1 MKDKDEL
8 KEDAGLV
15 RDIVAMCGVDF
26 PTNWERDLRDG
37 LFRKA
42 FTLVPKM
49 ETHHV
54 RRINE
59 ALCEMDFP
67 TPTAL
72 ALRQATLTHLA
83 QHHDLKKFRKVNL
96 PNIAVPQHAGSAA

>member
-1 MKDKDEL
+1 MKDKEEL

-15 RDIVAMCGVDF
+15 RDLVAMCGVDF
-26 PTNWERDLRDG
+26 PTNFERDLRDG

-67 TPTAL
+67 SEVAL
-72 ALRQATLTHLA
+72 GLRQATLTRLA
-83 QHHDLKKFRKVNL
+83 RHHDLKAFRKVEM
-96 PNIAVPQHAGSAA
+96 PKVSVPSKTQHN

>member
-1 MKDKDEL
+1 MKDKEEL

-15 RDIVAMCGVDF
+15 RDIVALCAVKF

-37 LFRKA
+37 MFRKA

-67 TPTAL
+67 TDSAL
-72 ALRQATLTHLA
+72 ALRQATLTRLA
-83 QHHDLKKFRKVNL
+83 NHHELKKFRKVAL
-96 PNIAVPQHAGSAA
+96 PIIQRPVPAAK

>member
-1 MKDKDEL
+1 MKDKEEL

-15 RDIVAMCGVDF
+15 RDIVAMTGIDY

-42 FTLVPKM
+42 FTLVPQM

-54 RRINE
+54 RRLNE
-59 ALCEMDFP
+59 ALCDMDFP
-67 TPTAL
+67 TDTAL
-72 ALRQATLTHLA
+72 ALRQATLTRLA
-83 QHHDLKKFRKVNL
+83 NHHELKKFRRVVM
-96 PNIAVPQHAGSAA
+96 PAVQKPESVGK